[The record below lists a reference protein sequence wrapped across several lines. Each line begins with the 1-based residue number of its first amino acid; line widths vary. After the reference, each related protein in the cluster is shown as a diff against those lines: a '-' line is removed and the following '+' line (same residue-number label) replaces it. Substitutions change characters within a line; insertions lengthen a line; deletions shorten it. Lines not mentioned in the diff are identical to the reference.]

1 MDIKRIPGL
10 ELGLSRLCSS
20 RILES
25 CLLEYLKVAKK
36 LPKIQ
41 NLLPKSF
48 YIIKKR
54 QVNLRLYF
62 LFFTVITNHAN
73 IGPEK
78 WLEVS
83 FKEMLA
89 IMREILRVLNKLIIH
104 TATIVFFGL
113 RNIVMCL
120 KVDNRIYKRI
130 QENPFIIL

>member
-1 MDIKRIPGL
+1 M
-10 ELGLSRLCSS
+10 
-20 RILES
+20 
-25 CLLEYLKVAKK
+25 
-36 LPKIQ
+36 
-41 NLLPKSF
+41 
-48 YIIKKR
+48 
-54 QVNLRLYF
+54 
-62 LFFTVITNHAN
+62 FFTVITNHAN

-113 RNIVMCL
+113 RNIVMCS